1 MKRHVLLILLGGLAV
16 VLPAALMLMVMQWL
30 FVLVTDLLRPFT
42 QLLSRAAGLND
53 VVALIAV
60 AALMLATCFSV
71 GLAVRTRIGRWL
83 HEVVDV
89 GLAKVVPGYRATS
102 GLVRELLG
110 EPVEVYRFDT
120 WGITRFR
127 PAAAR

>member
-60 AALMLATCFSV
+60 ATLMLATCFSV

-83 HEVVDV
+83 HEVVNV
-89 GLAKVVPGYRATS
+89 GLAKVVPGYGAATGWCAS
-102 GLVRELLG
+102 CWV
-110 EPVEVYRFDT
+110 
-120 WGITRFR
+120 
-127 PAAAR
+127 AANIPGC